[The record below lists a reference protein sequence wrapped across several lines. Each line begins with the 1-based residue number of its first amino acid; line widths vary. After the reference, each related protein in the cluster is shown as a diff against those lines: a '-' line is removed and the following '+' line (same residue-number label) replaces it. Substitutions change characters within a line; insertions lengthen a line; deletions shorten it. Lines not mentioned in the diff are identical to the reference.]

1 MPCGSLCWP
10 VITAEHRSSRLYFYH
25 PNFLEFCVGAAAKQ
39 KPFSE
44 LKAVEKLLNSKG
56 HYCRRATL
64 RKRVDDCMEES
75 VFGQVRVSLVVQ
87 LPALRLLKQIQLTLL
102 INILHSIGALRNTHG
117 HSNCK

>member
-25 PNFLEFCVGAAAKQ
+25 PKFLEFCVGAAAKRL
-39 KPFSE
+39 PFSE
-44 LKAVEKLLNSKG
+44 LKVVEKLLNSKG

-87 LPALRLLKQIQLTLL
+87 LHDCAVCYRGCVA
-102 INILHSIGALRNTHG
+102 S
-117 HSNCK
+117 C